1 MCLYQFLLLDFG
13 FPCWFWSVRAQ
24 VLEEIAAWPHAH
36 GTSPAQPRAAPARAA
51 LRPGTA
57 PAASRGTCIPGE
69 ALQARPGAAR
79 HVRARPCRSDARRPL
94 PSRPQL
100 LAAASCRHAQACA
113 RGAGGLRPA
122 SPAARGARPSAAE
135 RQEQG
140 PGCSREA
147 CPGMSTSRSNKQRSQ
162 GIRYNFQEAFV
173 LHLCGFDLFCRPI
186 RDGGQA
192 SSRPS
197 SAASHPLHAQH
208 AAAQHDVNEREHS
221 EPLSSLPLI

>member
-1 MCLYQFLLLDFG
+1 VCLYLFLLLDFG

-147 CPGMSTSRSNKQRSQ
+147 CPGTSTSRSNKQRSQ
-162 GIRYNFQEAFV
+162 GQSETGVKPAA
-173 LHLCGFDLFCRPI
+173 
-186 RDGGQA
+186 GQA
-192 SSRPS
+192 PQQATLCMHSTQQPNMMSTRES
-197 SAASHPLHAQH
+197 TGSLCLLSH
-208 AAAQHDVNEREHS
+208 
-221 EPLSSLPLI
+221 